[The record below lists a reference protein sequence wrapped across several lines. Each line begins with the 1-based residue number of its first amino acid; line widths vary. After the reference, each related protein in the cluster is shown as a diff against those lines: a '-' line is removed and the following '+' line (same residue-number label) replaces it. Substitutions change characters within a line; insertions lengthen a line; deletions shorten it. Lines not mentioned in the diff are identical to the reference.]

1 MPTIKVPLGPQHPA
15 LKEPESFKFELDGE
29 RIVGVDVRMGYAH
42 RGIEKG
48 FEARTYTQGIY
59 LAERICG
66 ICSHSHTTPF
76 AQNAE
81 ELLKLEIPP
90 RAKYI
95 RSLVGE
101 LERIHSHLL
110 WLGVAGHEVG
120 FDSLFMYT
128 WRDREL
134 VLDMLELVS
143 GNRVHYGMNMVGGV
157 RRDVT
162 PEMVAK
168 LREMNA
174 VVLSRTDYYIK
185 MCTAEPTFMA
195 RISGVGLLS
204 KQDALDLNAV
214 GPMARASGIKR
225 DVRKDDP
232 YAAYGEIPFEVIT
245 ADSCDILGRAV
256 VRVFELLQCVKMV
269 EYTLTNMPAGDIKV
283 KAPRKIPAGEAIAR
297 YEAPRGENI
306 HFMKSNGTEKPDRVK
321 VRAPTYANMPA
332 TIVALKG
339 AYVADIPI
347 TVAAID
353 PCFCCADRM
362 VRLVDD
368 RAGRNDLMSWPQLQ
382 HYSREWLSRNR
393 RGPH

>member
-1 MPTIKVPLGPQHPA
+1 
-15 LKEPESFKFELDGE
+15 
-29 RIVGVDVRMGYAH
+29 
-42 RGIEKG
+42 
-48 FEARTYTQGIY
+48 
-59 LAERICG
+59 
-66 ICSHSHTTPF
+66 
-76 AQNAE
+76 
-81 ELLKLEIPP
+81 
-90 RAKYI
+90 
-95 RSLVGE
+95 
-101 LERIHSHLL
+101 
-110 WLGVAGHEVG
+110 
-120 FDSLFMYT
+120 
-128 WRDREL
+128 
-134 VLDMLELVS
+134 
-143 GNRVHYGMNMVGGV
+143 MNMVGGV

-162 PEMVAK
+162 PEMAAK
-168 LREMNA
+168 LTEMNA

-195 RISGVGLLS
+195 RISGVGPLS

-214 GPMARASGIKR
+214 GPMARASGVKR

-232 YAAYGEIPFEVIT
+232 YAAYGEVPFDVIT
-245 ADSCDILGRAV
+245 AESCDILGRAV
-256 VRVFELLQCVKMV
+256 VRVFELLQSVKIV
-269 EYTLTNMPAGDIKV
+269 EYVLKNMPAGDIKV

-339 AYVADIPI
+339 GYVADIPI

-368 RAGRNDLMSWPQLQ
+368 RKGRNDLLSWPQLQ
-382 HYSREWLSRNR
+382 RYSREWLERNR
-393 RGPH
+393 RRH